1 MADEETG
8 RSEGDPLLSSSDN
21 GADRPPEMSPVG
33 AYLTIATLT
42 VLTLVGSMSTGL
54 LNISIPRIQEDLQLP
69 EEFMLWYVRVN
80 PSNGAPTF
88 FPDRSRVARLSM
100 LTDLEMELQ
109 ASFHLLVSLNPPS
122 HCAPFS
128 CKLLGIREKTD
139 LRCGAHRLVCGC
151 CMLLAGSIADFVGS
165 RVVNLVG
172 TLILG
177 VSLGTAG
184 LSQTGIQMIVSR
196 GFQGLGVSM
205 CFPTAISILSLS
217 FPTGRIRSVGFAC
230 LGLGQPLGFSLGLV
244 LGGVFETL
252 YGGWRSGFYLSGL
265 TIIIITI
272 MNLWLL
278 PKNRFREKKL
288 SFRGLRSE
296 IDWLG
301 VLISSACLGIL
312 SYIMAYVT
320 PICARCGLLWVRP
333 WC

>member
-1 MADEETG
+1 MRETDI
-8 RSEGDPLLSSSDN
+8 R
-21 GADRPPEMSPVG
+21 
-33 AYLTIATLT
+33 
-42 VLTLVGSMSTGL
+42 
-54 LNISIPRIQEDLQLP
+54 
-69 EEFMLWYVRVN
+69 
-80 PSNGAPTF
+80 
-88 FPDRSRVARLSM
+88 
-100 LTDLEMELQ
+100 
-109 ASFHLLVSLNPPS
+109 
-122 HCAPFS
+122 CA
-128 CKLLGIREKTD
+128 L
-139 LRCGAHRLVCGC
+139 RLVCGC
-151 CMLLAGSIADFVGS
+151 FMLLAGSIADFVGS

-217 FPTGRIRSVGFAC
+217 FPTGLIRSVGFAC

-265 TIIIITI
+265 IIIIITI
-272 MNLWLL
+272 TNLWLL
-278 PKNRFREKKL
+278 PKDRFRKKL
-288 SFRGLRSE
+288 SLRRLRSE

-320 PICARCGLLWVRP
+320 PSAPVAGCCG
-333 WC
+333 